1 MRFIIDPFSC
11 AIFSGLV
18 VLVNVAEGI
27 RLAYMK
33 WYIFF
38 LPVILVI
45 LALTSCS
52 FDTERNVGNLN
63 TNMTKTTIRVK
74 AGDTIY
80 SLSKRYNV
88 TMRDLIIENDLSAPF
103 KIFPDQLLKFRQP
116 GIHIVVPGETIFS
129 VAHRYGVEIR
139 TLVSF
144 NRLEPPFQ
152 IYPGNKVM
160 IPGSTETT
168 VKQSNNLKKVIKS
181 FDKMLDFNRIL
192 EL

>member
-1 MRFIIDPFSC
+1 
-11 AIFSGLV
+11 
-18 VLVNVAEGI
+18 
-27 RLAYMK
+27 MK

-38 LPVILVI
+38 LPIILVI

-52 FDTERNVGNLN
+52 FDTKRNAGNLN

-103 KIFPDQLLKFRQP
+103 KIFPNQLLKFSQP
-116 GIHIVVPGETIFS
+116 SIHIVVPGETIFS
-129 VAHRYGVEIR
+129 LAHRYGIEIR

-160 IPGSTETT
+160 IPGPKGTN
-168 VKQSNNLKKVIKS
+168 VKQLTNLKKVIKNYG
-181 FDKMLDFNRIL
+181 KENPL
-192 EL
+192 